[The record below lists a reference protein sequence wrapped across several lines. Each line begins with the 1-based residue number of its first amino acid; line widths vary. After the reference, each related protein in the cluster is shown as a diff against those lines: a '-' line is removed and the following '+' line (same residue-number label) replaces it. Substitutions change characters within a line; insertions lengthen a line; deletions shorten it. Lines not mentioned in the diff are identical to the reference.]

1 MDRFGVNTGK
11 HERED
16 NRRQYRHTGHGR
28 WQPLLSGCPRP
39 RFPDAPW
46 LDYHLQLEGPDGDP
60 DQRRLA
66 GWFRH
71 TDARPLDRIG
81 RSRCG
86 ARTRTHCEISHR
98 KTRRG
103 TMGRSPLL
111 YPRPA
116 RKAGQH
122 SCIGWTR
129 VPAIISR
136 TYLGRQARAHTTC
149 GPLALREEVETWTAL
164 RQSCS
169 WPGAR
174 GAARRRPSGRCTPQL
189 AGVHALAELAA
200 GVLAQTYF
208 RRLSHDSTLTPTSE
222 RIAAISLAT

>member
-71 TDARPLDRIG
+71 TDARPLDRSG

-86 ARTRTHCEISHR
+86 ARTRTHCGISHR

-136 TYLGRQARAHTTC
+136 TYLGRQARPTPPA
-149 GPLALREEVETWTAL
+149 AA
-164 RQSCS
+164 
-169 WPGAR
+169 GAPR
-174 GAARRRPSGRCTPQL
+174 GGGDVDGAAPVVLLGQVLEVLLDGAQADDARLSF

-200 GVLAQTYF
+200 GVLAQ
-208 RRLSHDSTLTPTSE
+208 STSDD
-222 RIAAISLAT
+222 

>member
-71 TDARPLDRIG
+71 TEARPLDRSG

-86 ARTRTHCEISHR
+86 ARTRTHCGISHR

-149 GPLALREEVETWTAL
+149 GPQALREEVETWTAL

-169 WPGAR
+169 LARCSRCCSTAPKRTMHASASPGCMR
-174 GAARRRPSGRCTPQL
+174 WRNSRRVCLPR
-189 AGVHALAELAA
+189 
-200 GVLAQTYF
+200 VL
-208 RRLSHDSTLTPTSE
+208 PTIE
-222 RIAAISLAT
+222 P